1 MVLNLSEALP
11 YSHVRVI
18 VLPVQFP
25 KTNFVSPVRI
35 HFEYLHDNASEK
47 NTQGVNKGRKSAVSI
62 ICWLFPLCFDSR
74 VSALRQIF
82 RRWLIDKKWQRFQ
95 QQMDERIMGK
105 ERAFLHIQI
114 RFS

>member
-1 MVLNLSEALP
+1 MVLNLLAALP
-11 YSHVRVI
+11 YSHVRII

-25 KTNFVSPVRI
+25 KTDFVFPVGI
-35 HFEYLHDNASEK
+35 HFVYLHDNTSEK

-82 RRWLIDKKWQRFQ
+82 RRRLIDKKVA
-95 QQMDERIMGK
+95 EISAASG
-105 ERAFLHIQI
+105 
-114 RFS
+114 